1 MAQACE
7 ECSVRIGPE
16 ERVVQAM
23 QPVVTRDDQGDF
35 REMNGTVVYVHECEW
50 FENNAR
56 GEREL
61 ARGTMRE
68 FEPAG

>member
-1 MAQACE
+1 VAQACE
-7 ECSVRIGPE
+7 ACDEPIGPE

-23 QPVVTRDDQGDF
+23 QPVVIRDSQGDF
-35 REMNGTVVYVHECEW
+35 RHMDGVVVYVHESEW
-50 FENNAR
+50 TENNAR

-68 FEPAG
+68 FGPAG